1 MNSTHQSHTSLSE
14 WLSSN
19 FQSVAVRSTSHISPI
34 STVSTSNNSE
44 TNPIAI
50 ADPPPE
56 QPDLQKLIDGA
67 LFNEKII
74 NTYPWT
80 IWGIVFVISGIH
92 WFGRV
97 KRWRRRVLW
106 RRRERY
112 DDDEVSKKMRENL
125 TEYGSGS
132 GSATTNSS
140 GSSTL
145 GSNTPSIKLDNRDEH
160 TPLLANTLPKNTPS
174 YQSTI
179 ISHLKAF
186 LIYQPRPIPYFN
198 KILPSNGSSIFI
210 LSFLALNIFYTFY
223 HIHFSAFEAS
233 VLGDRA
239 GLIFAVN
246 LPLLYILGAK
256 NQPLKI
262 LTGVSYESLNIIHR
276 RLGEL
281 IMITAMIH
289 AGGMFMMWYM
299 FLKPFSGWTIWDFL
313 THPCI
318 YLGLLALFTYKSLYV
333 TSLASFRQRWYEM
346 FLGLHVVLQAAAL
359 IILYFHHQGAR
370 TYVLWALVI
379 FLVDRLVYRLC
390 AKIIMAEAKVS
401 IFSDNETM
409 LLTFHLPQTTPT
421 ILSQTLGHSITTGW
435 KATDHIFLTIPSL
448 GRTHTLQAH
457 PFTIFSPAP
466 HPATK
471 TSLLTL
477 LIRSRSG
484 FTSDLLLAA
493 QLKNTLKCRLDGP
506 YGSNHALSLLSDSDL
521 AILIAGGS
529 GIAVT
534 WPLIHYLLA
543 MSKEDENE
551 DTENGRMVKGK
562 RRRIVMIWIIHK
574 REHLEWVNG
583 EEREEVQRR
592 GVEII
597 IPGAT
602 MEVGRPD
609 LEGLMEVV
617 VDGGNGR
624 NGNSSYGKKN
634 KRRIG
639 VVVSGPDGLNRTI
652 NNKCAEF
659 VKEGMNLKV
668 TIEKF
673 GW

>member
-1 MNSTHQSHTSLSE
+1 MNSTHHPHNSLSE
-14 WLSSN
+14 WISSKSQN
-19 FQSVAVRSTSHISPI
+19 VAFQSTSRIPI
-34 STVSTSNNSE
+34 PTTNNSE
-44 TNPIAI
+44 TSAI
-50 ADPPPE
+50 VDPP

-74 NTYPWT
+74 STYPWT
-80 IWGIVFVISGIH
+80 ILGTVLVISGIH
-92 WFGRV
+92 WIGRI
-97 KRWRRRVLW
+97 KQWRRRVL
-106 RRRERY
+106 RRRGERY
-112 DDDEVSKKMRENL
+112 TDDEVDDEVSKKIREDV
-125 TEYGSGS
+125 TDCGS
-132 GSATTNSS
+132 GSASS
-140 GSSTL
+140 SRSSTL
-145 GSNTPSIKLDNRDEH
+145 GSNTPSIKLDDRDEH
-160 TPLLANTLPKNTPS
+160 IPLLANALPKNIPS
-174 YQSTI
+174 YQSTV
-179 ISHLKAF
+179 ISRLKAF

-198 KILPSNGSSIFI
+198 KVLPSNGSSIFI

-223 HIHFSAFEAS
+223 RIPFSAFEAS

-239 GLIFAVN
+239 GLIFGVN

-281 IMITAMIH
+281 IMVAALIH

-299 FLKPFSGWTIWDFL
+299 FLKPFSGWTIWHFL

-333 TSLASFRQRWYEM
+333 TSLASFRQRWYEL
-346 FLGLHVVLQAAAL
+346 FLGLHVMLQAAAL
-359 IILYFHHQGAR
+359 IILYFHHPGTR

-379 FLVDRLVYRLC
+379 FLVDRLGYRLC
-390 AKIIMAEAKVS
+390 AKSIMAEAKVN
-401 IFSDNETM
+401 IFPDNETM
-409 LLTFHLPQTTPT
+409 LLTFQLSQTSPT
-421 ILSQTLGHSITTGW
+421 ILSQTLGHSISTGW

-457 PFTIFSPAP
+457 PFTIASPAP
-466 HPATK
+466 HPSSK

-484 FTSDLLLAA
+484 FTSDLLLTA
-493 QLKNTLKCRLDGP
+493 QLTNTLKCRLDGP
-506 YGSNHALSLLSDSDL
+506 YGSNHARSLLSDSDL

-534 WPLIHYLLA
+534 WPLIHHLLG
-543 MSKEDENE
+543 MSKEKENE
-551 DTENGRMVKGK
+551 DTENGMMHIVKGRK
-562 RRRIVMIWIIHK
+562 RRIVMIWIIHK
-574 REHLEWVNG
+574 REHLEWVDRG
-583 EEREEVQRR
+583 EREEVEKR

-602 MEVGRPD
+602 VEAGRPD
-609 LEGLMEVV
+609 LVGLMEMV
-617 VDGGNGR
+617 VDGGNVR
-624 NGNSSYGKKN
+624 NGKSSYKKRS
-634 KRRIG
+634 KRRTG

-659 VKEGMNLKV
+659 VKEGMDLKV
-668 TIEKF
+668 TVEKF